1 MDEMEL
7 SPESLRKSLA
17 LSRLN
22 NERFVEIINIQK
34 KWIEDL
40 EEEVKRLRAKTSTKD
55 YKCAQMLVDHAKKGY
70 KSSACM
76 QKQFF
81 VNS

>member
-7 SPESLRKSLA
+7 SPESLK
-17 LSRLN
+17 
-22 NERFVEIINIQK
+22 RFIEIINIQK